1 MKVIGRELKI
11 KFADIG
17 KFSILPMN
25 RELDPPHVQKMLK
38 SANLMGVIR
47 PITACRT
54 NIIDGIMKLYI
65 IDGQHLATSLAS
77 LNMEIPYIVID
88 VEDEKD
94 LIHKMAYLNNSS
106 KSWALLD
113 YVNAFKMIYA
123 DYGKLIK
130 FKNMYNIEPLMLA
143 MISMNCSL
151 TASSKL
157 IKSGEFKIT
166 NPNTE
171 DMCKLF
177 NDFFIKIGSADRW
190 VKHYFLN
197 VFMKAYGTY
206 NHATAL
212 TNLDKHLK
220 TIKAMSDVTIAEQ
233 YIAKNIFNIV
243 I

>member
-1 MKVIGRELKI
+1 MKVIGKELKI
-11 KFADIG
+11 KFTDMG

-25 RELDPPHVQKMLK
+25 REIDPPHVQKMIK
-38 SANLMGVIR
+38 SLNLMGVIR
-47 PITACRT
+47 PVIACKT

-65 IDGQHLATSLAS
+65 IDGQHLATALAS
-77 LNMEIPYIVID
+77 LNMEIPYILID

-106 KSWALLD
+106 KSWVLMN
-113 YVNAFKMIYA
+113 YVTAFKMVYP
-123 DYGKLIK
+123 DYLKLIK

-143 MISMNCSL
+143 MIAMNCGIS
-151 TASSKL
+151 ASSKV